1 MRRLS
6 INGLYASI
14 SEQLKEIRKM
24 DVYNED
30 INIQQA
36 KINKA
41 RTIAYLVSVGIQLYE
56 KSLLAEEVEELRSEL
71 DELNKAIKKG
81 ENDGD

>member
-14 SEQLKEIRKM
+14 SEQLKEIRKI

-71 DELNKAIKKG
+71 DELTKAIKRG
-81 ENDGD
+81 ENDG

>member
-36 KINKA
+36 KIHKA

-71 DELNKAIKKG
+71 DELNKAIKRG

>member
-14 SEQLKEIRKM
+14 SEQLKEIRKI

-71 DELNKAIKKG
+71 DELTKAIKRG
-81 ENDGD
+81 ENDE